1 MIVDKCRGGGM
12 IVGQQLEAAMIS
24 DKERLLLDT
33 IRNLLGAFDTPVRRL
48 KFPSKFGDDVCS
60 QAAEVVRELDGEYD
74 DNLAANAAISFPAG
88 EPRTGDPI

>member
-1 MIVDKCRGGGM
+1 
-12 IVGQQLEAAMIS
+12 MIS

-48 KFPSKFGDDVCS
+48 KFPSEFGDEVCS

-74 DNLAANAAISFPAG
+74 GKLAANAATSLPAG
-88 EPRTGDPI
+88 QTRTGDRI